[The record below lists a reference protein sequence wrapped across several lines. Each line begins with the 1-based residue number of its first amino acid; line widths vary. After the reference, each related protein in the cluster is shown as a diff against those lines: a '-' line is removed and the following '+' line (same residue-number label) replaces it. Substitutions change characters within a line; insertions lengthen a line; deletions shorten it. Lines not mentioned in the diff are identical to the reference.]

1 LYFRKFEV
9 ILPVFFGCLGS
20 LVLSVRLADHW
31 PDPPNSH
38 ADEVRVSEAEV
49 QIEAEVQEKPIT
61 VKTESIHQFARK
73 APERKDIMLEM
84 YRQPELRDR
93 IIEFFEKICESREI
107 AEVIL
112 AGADRYDIAPALAVA
127 LAWEESRLNP
137 RAVNSANRDDSID
150 RGLFQLNNRSFPR
163 LEIHAFFN
171 LELNAH
177 YGLSHLRHC
186 LDTGGTE
193 IAALAMY
200 NAGTVRVHSSGTP
213 KTTLDYI
220 SRILENRGKIE
231 SRFHELEIQFQEDPL
246 EAFAE
251 PFAEA
256 EPEERP
262 RLLSLMP
269 LTSK

>member
-20 LVLSVRLADHW
+20 LVLSVQLANQW
-31 PDPPNSH
+31 PDSPHSE
-38 ADEVRVSEAEV
+38 DLVSEAELELAV
-49 QIEAEVQEKPIT
+49 EEVAEEPFV
-61 VKTESIHQFARK
+61 VKTESIHQFARR
-73 APERKDIMLEM
+73 APERNDIMLEM
-84 YRQPELRDR
+84 YREPELQGK

-137 RAVNSANRDDSID
+137 RAVNSANRDESID

-231 SRFHELEIQFQEDPL
+231 SRFHELNIQFQEDPL

-256 EPEERP
+256 EPEDRP

-269 LTSK
+269 LAGK